1 MSSRQ
6 ISPTKA
12 EPFVPDGVSD
22 SSITSLSELVRNL
35 TRDELRARIKEQLEI
50 LEANQVNL
58 QHFSEYLGENLW
70 SDRQT
75 LVYGLALNSYSSPSV
90 SDVLKVRLLGLYQIG
105 FRPEL
110 MARYK

>member
-6 ISPTKA
+6 TSSAKSK
-12 EPFVPDGVSD
+12 PFVPDGVSD

-35 TRDELRARIKEQLEI
+35 TLDELRAGIKEQLEI
-50 LEANQVNL
+50 LEANDVNL
-58 QHFSEYLGENLW
+58 QNFSDYLGENLW

-75 LVYGLALNSYSSPSV
+75 LVYGLVLDSYSSPTV